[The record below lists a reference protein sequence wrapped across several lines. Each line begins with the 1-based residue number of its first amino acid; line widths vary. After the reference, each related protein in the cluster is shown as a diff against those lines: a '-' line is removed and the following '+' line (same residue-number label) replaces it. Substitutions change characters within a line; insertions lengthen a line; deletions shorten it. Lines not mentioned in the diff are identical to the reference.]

1 MMELV
6 FNQEVM
12 LLYLCIL
19 SYPILSYPIL
29 SYPILLCVCFLFYPE
44 TNLFDLPVDHV
55 FEESKGM
62 VGNG

>member
-12 LLYLCIL
+12 LLYLC
-19 SYPILSYPIL
+19 ILSYPIL